1 MNLPPITREAFVAS
15 RKEATAPV
23 DSESESFYADMP
35 EFVGAPLFQYAETCY
50 LFEMDGK
57 FWAVAWWYAPVGK
70 DTLAEAEQSAFDWYN
85 EFV

>member
-1 MNLPPITREAFVAS
+1 MDLPSITREAFVAS
-15 RKEATAPV
+15 RKSVTASTQLA
-23 DSESESFYADMP
+23 DFYLDAP
-35 EFVGAPLFQYAETCY
+35 EFVGAPLFQYAEACY